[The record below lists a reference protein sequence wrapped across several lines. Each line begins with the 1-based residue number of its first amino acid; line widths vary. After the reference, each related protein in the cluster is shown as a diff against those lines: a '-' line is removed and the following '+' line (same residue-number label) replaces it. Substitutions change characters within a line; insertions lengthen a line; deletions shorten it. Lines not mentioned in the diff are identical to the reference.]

1 MSKTEEYT
9 ALFEKLCTKSDPA
22 AFVAITI
29 DEDLMTSFVCSDI
42 LTEDAADVLEQM
54 AEFLRAKTKE
64 ETADDQEPTK
74 H

>member
-1 MSKTEEYT
+1 MTKTEEYT
-9 ALFEKLCTKSDPA
+9 ALFERLCIKSNPV

-29 DEDLMTSFVCSDI
+29 DEDLMTSFACSDI

-54 AEFLRAKTKE
+54 AEFLREKAKE
-64 ETADDQEPTK
+64 ESEDDTEPTK